1 MEGLGGGGVSCK
13 TKLEYLNNILVIL
26 IANCYF
32 SVILLIMIIGDVVF
46 WNN

>member
-1 MEGLGGGGVSCK
+1 MK
-13 TKLEYLNNILVIL
+13 TKLEYLKNILVIL